1 MKVVNSIKRVIKYI
15 LYGVPMVKRVQ
26 ANVVSLDINKM
37 LDGRVALI
45 TGGTSGIGK
54 AIAETF
60 LKSGATVIITG
71 RDESKINNVLNE
83 IKNQNVLYEQKVFG
97 VQLNNIQPSSF
108 GHKLEEII
116 KLIKACVDEFE
127 IVEDNDELV
136 ILVNN
141 AGIGGGDISNTTE
154 EEFDQVIKTNLNGTF
169 FLSKIVS
176 KYMIKNSIKGNILNI
191 ASSSSLRPAASAYTF
206 SKWGIRG
213 FTLGLAKTLAPF
225 DITVN
230 GLAPGPTATPMLHCD
245 GHDISFEKN
254 PMRRFAMPEE
264 IANMAAVLV
273 SDMGRM
279 IVGDIVYMTG
289 GAGVITFD
297 DIEYNI

>member
-116 KLIKACVDEFE
+116 KLISPAKID
-127 IVEDNDELV
+127 

-245 GHDISFEKN
+245 GHDISFENN